1 MIIKL
6 EEIYTFKDF
15 NDLNNI
21 ELIEI
26 LNGRN
31 EEKVRMWMKSKR
43 KITQKE
49 HKEFILELKDT
60 KTKKF
65 LRVEREKKFVGVYSL
80 TDINR
85 ESATGGFWITNYA
98 IKNLLVLSILF
109 SSIKYVFDNYLIK
122 EIKGYQ
128 KQTNL
133 TVAKIN
139 KLLGFKE
146 VENIN
151 NSEDKSEDKMINLVL
166 TRDAWNSEVICNSRL
181 IKMIEV
187 AEARYEK

>member
-43 KITQKE
+43 KITKKE

-65 LRVEREKKFVGVYSL
+65 LRVEREKEFVGVYSL

-85 ESATGGFWITNYA
+85 ESAIGGFWITDYA

-146 VENIN
+146 EDIN